1 MEVIRIGFGM
11 FSFLRVAALLVVVLQ
26 PLSLMAAQEAFPP
39 TQPGVSEV
47 KVLPAGVLLKSTGS
61 GNYFSESNRLF
72 GPLFRYIS
80 TRDIAR
86 TTPVEAK
93 IDQAAM
99 YFWVAP
105 SEADRQ
111 RGLGG
116 SGADPGATRR
126 EPRGAGRLFPGKLC
140 AHARRVARV
149 DCDAARLGDRGR
161 TLCGVLA
168 RTDHAVVC
176 ETLGG
181 SRPRESE
188 GEKLAVAFRRRS
200 PPRHCSTACPP
211 VSRARWVP
219 SQRAVGE

>member
-80 TRDIAR
+80 TRDIAM

-105 SEADRQ
+105 SEEAKVT
-111 RGLGG
+111 GNTG
-116 SGADPGATRR
+116 SVEVVRIP
-126 EPRGAGRLFPGKLC
+126 E
-140 AHARRVARV
+140 RRVASRG
-149 DCDAARLGDRGR
+149 ARGGYSQENFVR
-161 TLCGVLA
+161 TRDELLA
-168 RTDHAVVC
+168 WIATQPGLEIAGEPYAVYWHGPI
-176 ETLGG
+176 TPWFAK
-181 SRPRESE
+181 RSE
-188 GEKLAVAFRRRS
+188 V
-200 PPRHCSTACPP
+200 HVP
-211 VSRARWVP
+211 VNLKAKS
-219 SQRAVGE
+219 

>member
-1 MEVIRIGFGM
+1 M
-11 FSFLRVAALLVVVLQ
+11 FSFLRVAALLVFVLQ

-80 TRDIAR
+80 TRDIAM

-105 SEADRQ
+105 SEEAKVT
-111 RGLGG
+111 GNT
-116 SGADPGATRR
+116 GAVEVVRIP
-126 EPRGAGRLFPGKLC
+126 E
-140 AHARRVARV
+140 RRVASRG
-149 DCDAARLGDRGR
+149 ARGGYSQENFVR
-161 TLCGVLA
+161 TRDELLA
-168 RTDHAVVC
+168 WIATQPGLEIAGEPYAVYWHGPI
-176 ETLGG
+176 TPWFAK
-181 SRPRESE
+181 RSE
-188 GEKLAVAFRRRS
+188 V
-200 PPRHCSTACPP
+200 HVP
-211 VSRARWVP
+211 VSLKAK
-219 SQRAVGE
+219 S

>member
-1 MEVIRIGFGM
+1 VEVIRIGFDM
-11 FSFLRVAALLVVVLQ
+11 FSFLRVAALLVFVLQ

-80 TRDIAR
+80 TRDIAM

-105 SEADRQ
+105 SEEAKVT
-111 RGLGG
+111 GNAG
-116 SGADPGATRR
+116 SVEVVRIP
-126 EPRGAGRLFPGKLC
+126 E
-140 AHARRVARV
+140 RRVASRG
-149 DCDAARLGDRGR
+149 ARGGYSQENFVR
-161 TLCGVLA
+161 TRDELLA
-168 RTDHAVVC
+168 WIATQPGLEIAGEPYAVYWHGPI
-176 ETLGG
+176 TPWFAK
-181 SRPRESE
+181 RSE
-188 GEKLAVAFRRRS
+188 V
-200 PPRHCSTACPP
+200 HVP
-211 VSRARWVP
+211 VNLKAKS
-219 SQRAVGE
+219 

>member
-1 MEVIRIGFGM
+1 MEVIRIGFSM
-11 FSFLRVAALLVVVLQ
+11 FSFLRVAALLVFVLQ

-80 TRDIAR
+80 TRDIAM

-105 SEADRQ
+105 SEEAKVT
-111 RGLGG
+111 GNAG
-116 SGADPGATRR
+116 SVEVVRIP
-126 EPRGAGRLFPGKLC
+126 E
-140 AHARRVARV
+140 RRVASRG
-149 DCDAARLGDRGR
+149 ARGGYSQENFVR
-161 TLCGVLA
+161 TRDELLA
-168 RTDHAVVC
+168 WIATQPGLEIAGEPYAVYWHGPI
-176 ETLGG
+176 TPWFAK
-181 SRPRESE
+181 RSE
-188 GEKLAVAFRRRS
+188 V
-200 PPRHCSTACPP
+200 HVP
-211 VSRARWVP
+211 VNLKAKS
-219 SQRAVGE
+219 